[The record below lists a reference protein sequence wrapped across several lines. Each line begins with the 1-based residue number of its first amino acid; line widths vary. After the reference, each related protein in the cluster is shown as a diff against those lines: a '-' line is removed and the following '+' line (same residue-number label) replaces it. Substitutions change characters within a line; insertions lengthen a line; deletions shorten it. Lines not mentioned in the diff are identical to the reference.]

1 MAAMRAFRQCDVLD
15 DPAEALIYSTNVLLN
30 CTGGVG
36 GALLERYGMPV
47 QRSLHQWLTSRG
59 LRFASQ
65 GDVID
70 LVAEGMP
77 YLHVLHTVPCDGMY
91 DTSPAIVT
99 RVLTQA
105 LEICAAD
112 PSVHRVALSA
122 LATGYG
128 HLPFDEFLPI
138 AATLMKAPQFSR
150 LAEIVVCFRHEEDF
164 KRAGELNE
172 TLGLGL
178 DALER

>member
-1 MAAMRAFRQCDVLD
+1 MRAFRHGDVLD
-15 DPAEALIYSTNVLLN
+15 EPADALIYSTNVLLN

-47 QRSLHQWLTSRG
+47 QTALHGWLASCG

-70 LVAEGMP
+70 LVASGMP
-77 YLHVLHTVPCDGMY
+77 YRHVLHTVPCDGMY

-99 RVLTQA
+99 RVLAQA

-112 PSVHRVALSA
+112 PLVRRVAVSA

-128 HLPFDEFLPI
+128 HLPFDDFIPI
-138 AATLMKAPQFSR
+138 AASLMTSPHFDS

-164 KRAGELNE
+164 RRANELNE
-172 TLGLGL
+172 GLKLGLS
-178 DALER
+178 ALEQ

>member
-1 MAAMRAFRQCDVLD
+1 MRAFRQSDVLD
-15 DPAEALIYSTNVLLN
+15 DPADALIYSTNVLLN

-47 QRSLHQWLTSRG
+47 QSALHGWLASRG

-70 LVAEGMP
+70 LVATGMP

-91 DTSPAIVT
+91 DTSPAMVSS
-99 RVLTQA
+99 VLARA
-105 LEICAAD
+105 LEICASD
-112 PSVHRVALSA
+112 PSVRRVAVSA

-128 HLPFDEFLPI
+128 HLPFDDFLPI
-138 AATLMKAPQFSR
+138 AANLTRSPQFDG

-164 KRAGELNE
+164 SRTKELNE
-172 TLGLGL
+172 GLKLGLTV
-178 DALER
+178 LEQ

>member
-1 MAAMRAFRQCDVLD
+1 MRAFRHCDVLD

-30 CTGGVG
+30 CSGGVG

-47 QRSLHQWLTSRG
+47 QKSLHGWLRSHG

-70 LVAEGMP
+70 LVPEGMP
-77 YLHVLHTVPCDGMY
+77 YRHVLHTVPCDGMY
-91 DTSPAIVT
+91 DTSPAMVT
-99 RVLTQA
+99 SVLTRA

-112 PSVHRVALSA
+112 PSVCRVAVSA

-128 HLPFDEFLPI
+128 HLPFDDFLPI
-138 AATLMKAPQFSR
+138 AAGLMKSPQFGS
-150 LAEIVVCFRHEEDF
+150 LSEIVVCFRHEEDF

-172 TLGLGL
+172 ALDLGL
-178 DALER
+178 DAIER